1 MEGDEKVKATET
13 LSSTP
18 ATGGW
23 TCPQCGTENDGNFC
37 FRCGGA
43 KPEPAADDVAEANPA
58 PVAEDVVEPAP
69 EVEPAAEDATAA
81 APEPAAEDAAE
92 TAPEAEAPAANE
104 AEAAPEVEAEA
115 PTDEA
120 QPTIPIA
127 GGWTCLQC
135 GTEND
140 GNFCFRCGG
149 AKPEPA
155 AGLVTEP
162 IPEPEA
168 PAAGAAEQASEASVA
183 AAATAPGT
191 KSPAADA
198 TTLPE
203 LPDTPAAPKRKVK
216 PWVWAI
222 VAAVL
227 LIGIGFGAFTL
238 NQSKAYDEALE
249 AYSSGNYSLA
259 AEEFQKLGNYKD
271 ATSLYD
277 KSTKW
282 VEAQKAENAAENS
295 PTVKSWR
302 SAAEAY
308 EAIDD
313 DAAKQKIAWCNENV
327 DYWTAMDMLD
337 QKPTDRDTVTEAL
350 ALFQKCKNI
359 EYISARIDYCNDVL
373 DYYKAG
379 DLAAQGHYYDAY
391 KMYDRIGIDAAAKLG
406 DVEAKRDSCVQSTP
420 GNGTVY
426 HNDSYSDSCEL
437 TIVNEGNPNAYYK
450 LYIGGDL
457 VVTAFVNA
465 GESATFMLP
474 AGSYS
479 MNKAYG
485 DKWFGPDDMF
495 GDEGSYF
502 VCSFGGATT
511 VELEANNGYE
521 ISSGGEGTGIGTRST
536 DRGSI

>member
-13 LSSTP
+13 PSIAPETD
-18 ATGGW
+18 GW

-43 KPEPAADDVAEANPA
+43 KPEATAGDAADAD
-58 PVAEDVVEPAP
+58 
-69 EVEPAAEDATAA
+69 
-81 APEPAAEDAAE
+81 PEPAAEDVTITESEPQAPVADEAEPAPKPEAPAADE
-92 TAPEAEAPAANE
+92 DEAAPEAEVEAPADADPS
-104 AEAAPEVEAEA
+104 AP
-115 PTDEA
+115 PTVDN
-120 QPTIPIA
+120 
-127 GGWTCLQC
+127 WTCPQW
-135 GTEND
+135 GTDID

-149 AKPEPA
+149 AKPEGMA
-155 AGLVTEP
+155 ADATEP
-162 IPEPEA
+162 IPEPEPVTA
-168 PAAGAAEQASEASVA
+168 DAAEPAPEAPVTA
-183 AAATAPGT
+183 TATAPGIEPPT
-191 KSPAADA
+191 DTA
-198 TTLPE
+198 TTAPE
-203 LPDTPAAPKRKVK
+203 NPGAPAAPKRKVK

-222 VAAVL
+222 IAAVL

-249 AYSSGNYSLA
+249 AYSSGNYSQA
-259 AEEFQKLGNYKD
+259 AEDFQKLGNYKD
-271 ATSLYD
+271 AASMYD

-282 VEAQKAENAAENS
+282 VEAQKAEGAANNS
-295 PTVKSWR
+295 HTVKSWQA
-302 SAAEAY
+302 AAEAY
-308 EAIDD
+308 EAIGD
-313 DAAKQKIAWCNENV
+313 DAAKQKIAWCNENI
-327 DYWTAMDMLD
+327 DYWTAMDMLE
-337 QKPTDRDTVTEAL
+337 QKPTDRDTVTKAL
-350 ALFQKCKNI
+350 ELFQKCKNI
-359 EYISARIDYCNDVL
+359 DYISARIEDCSDVL
-373 DYYKAG
+373 DYYKAA

-406 DVEAKRDSCVQSTP
+406 DVDAKRDSCVQSSP

-426 HNDSYSDSCEL
+426 HNDGYSDSCEL

-450 LYIGGDL
+450 LYIGDDL

>member
-13 LSSTP
+13 PSIAPETD
-18 ATGGW
+18 GW

-43 KPEPAADDVAEANPA
+43 KPEGMAADA
-58 PVAEDVVEPAP
+58 
-69 EVEPAAEDATAA
+69 
-81 APEPAAEDAAE
+81 
-92 TAPEAEAPAANE
+92 
-104 AEAAPEVEAEA
+104 
-115 PTDEA
+115 
-120 QPTIPIA
+120 
-127 GGWTCLQC
+127 
-135 GTEND
+135 
-140 GNFCFRCGG
+140 
-149 AKPEPA
+149 
-155 AGLVTEP
+155 TEP
-162 IPEPEA
+162 IPEPGPVTADAAEPAPEA
-168 PAAGAAEQASEASVA
+168 PVTAT
-183 AAATAPGT
+183 ATAPGIEPPT
-191 KSPAADA
+191 DTA
-198 TTLPE
+198 TTAPE
-203 LPDTPAAPKRKVK
+203 NPDAPAAPKRKVK

-222 VAAVL
+222 IAAVL

-249 AYSSGNYSLA
+249 AYSSGNYSQA
-259 AEEFQKLGNYKD
+259 AEDFQKLGNYKD
-271 ATSLYD
+271 AASMYD

-282 VEAQKAENAAENS
+282 VEAQKAEGAANNS
-295 PTVKSWR
+295 HTVKSWQA
-302 SAAEAY
+302 AAEAY
-308 EAIDD
+308 EAIGD
-313 DAAKQKIAWCNENV
+313 DAAKQKIAWCNENI
-327 DYWTAMDMLD
+327 DYWTAMDMLE
-337 QKPTDRDTVTEAL
+337 QKPTDRDTVTKAL
-350 ALFQKCKNI
+350 ELFQKCKNI
-359 EYISARIDYCNDVL
+359 DYISARIEYCSDVL
-373 DYYKAG
+373 DYYKAA

-406 DVEAKRDSCVQSTP
+406 DVDAKRDSCVQSSP

-426 HNDSYSDSCEL
+426 HNDGYSDSCEL

-450 LYIGGDL
+450 LYIGDDL